1 MEENKPT
8 ETETKEESLSI
19 VEEAKKLRD
28 EIRAENDRRENLLRE
43 EQKLQAEKLLGSSA
57 GQPPI
62 PKEVSEEQRKK
73 EAAKEFWKGTGLDEA
88 IEKYG

>member
-57 GQPPI
+57 GQPTQTPQI
-62 PKEVSEEQRKK
+62 SEEERQK
-73 EAAKEFWKGTGLDEA
+73 EEA
-88 IEKYG
+88 IKYWEGTELADTIKKYG